1 MKHLGILLTATV
13 LLVVLGTSLGC
24 RDYCRGSGYNVD
36 ILHDGDVAAQ
46 IALRLSDGE
55 VISPDSLQPGER
67 FAYADGPDG
76 EMRITFDFA
85 NGRDTALVLDVD
97 GCGIYQ
103 CWVDSLE
110 GVRLEHF
117 IPE

>member
-1 MKHLGILLTATV
+1 MKHPGIFLTAIA
-13 LLVVLGTSLGC
+13 LFVVLGTSFGC
-24 RDYCRGSGYNVD
+24 RDYCRGGGYN
-36 ILHDGDVAAQ
+36 IEIQHDGDVPAQ
-46 IALRLSDGE
+46 IELRLSDGAL
-55 VISPDSLQPGER
+55 ISPDSLRPTER

-85 NGRDTALVLDVD
+85 NGRDTVLVLDVD

-110 GVRLEHF
+110 GVRLEHV